1 MKNALFLLFLIN
13 FTAFSQQ
20 PSPDSLRKDIERSLH
35 YLAQNQTTQTIEGQQ
50 YAGEWTAYMQMKG
63 FFFLL
68 GTKNRYRDSN
78 CFTMAGIHNI
88 LAEMYLTDT
97 TQKHILPMLQKV
109 YPEILSYGTPT
120 PLGYEFNFWKK
131 LPPRRDLRWGK
142 EPNPV
147 PLVRRPTTFLLEER
161 FINNAAN
168 VANDADDTALGN
180 LAIWYHQ
187 KIFGKIDSISPV
199 RYSVFDQYLDKN
211 RQNRHWYNYMYH
223 GYKKS
228 GAYMTWLAQ
237 ESTFENWRFHKT
249 VMHNLVFFLPF
260 SVCYPHPYVPYIPW
274 GTNDVDVVVNA
285 NVLTYLTKKGSLNK
299 SKGSKAAHQLIEKH
313 TKRGRWNR
321 MGIYYP
327 NRYHFHFAVGR
338 ALAAGDTALKNS
350 TKLLLAH
357 LQKSQKSDG
366 SYESWKHVNKRDVL
380 QSTTYAL
387 LAMLYLKESG
397 LDVPQES
404 INRAIAFI
412 DSQKKIEQNQAY
424 WTGGVFFS
432 GGTVVRNILYF
443 TSDAYTT
450 ALVAMAYQ
458 KYHKLYFSPN

>member
-1 MKNALFLLFLIN
+1 
-13 FTAFSQQ
+13 
-20 PSPDSLRKDIERSLH
+20 
-35 YLAQNQTTQTIEGQQ
+35 
-50 YAGEWTAYMQMKG
+50 
-63 FFFLL
+63 
-68 GTKNRYRDSN
+68 
-78 CFTMAGIHNI
+78 
-88 LAEMYLTDT
+88 
-97 TQKHILPMLQKV
+97 
-109 YPEILSYGTPT
+109 LSYGTPT

-187 KIFGKIDSISPV
+187 KIFGKKDSINLIKHTI
-199 RYSVFDQYLDKN
+199 FDQYLDKN
-211 RQNRHWYNYMYH
+211 RHNRNWYNYMYH
-223 GYKKS
+223 GFKKS
-228 GAYMTWLAQ
+228 GAYMTWLAP
-237 ESTFENWRFHKT
+237 ESTYENWRFHKT
-249 VMHNLVFFLPF
+249 VLNNLIFFLPL

-285 NVLTYLTKKGSLNK
+285 NVLTYLAKKGSLDK
-299 SKGSKAAHQLIEKH
+299 SIGSKAAHLFIKKH
-313 TKRGRWNR
+313 IKRGRWNR
-321 MGIYYP
+321 MGVYYP

-338 ALAAGDTALKNS
+338 ALAAGDTALNYS
-350 TKLLLAH
+350 AKLLLAH

-366 SYESWKHVNKRDVL
+366 SYESWKHVNKRYVL
-380 QSTTYAL
+380 QSTTYAV

-404 INRAIAFI
+404 IKRAITFI
-412 DSQKKIEQNQAY
+412 DSEKKIEQNQVS

-432 GGTVVRNILYF
+432 GGTIVRNILYF

-458 KYHKLYFSPN
+458 KYLRQIKI